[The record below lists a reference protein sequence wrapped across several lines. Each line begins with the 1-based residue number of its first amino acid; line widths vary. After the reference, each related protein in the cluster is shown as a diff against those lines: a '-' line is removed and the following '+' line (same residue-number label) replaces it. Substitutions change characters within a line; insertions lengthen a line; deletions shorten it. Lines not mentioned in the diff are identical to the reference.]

1 MCDWN
6 ELKIFQQTHNEEDL
20 VNDEDGEGHL
30 GRVAEQAVGLA
41 ANRFELDRL
50 EVVGDWD
57 QNLEVKLNGK

>member
-1 MCDWN
+1 M
-6 ELKIFQQTHNEEDL
+6 
-20 VNDEDGEGHL
+20 NDEDGKGHL
-30 GRVAEQAVGLA
+30 GHVAEQAVGLA

>member
-1 MCDWN
+1 M
-6 ELKIFQQTHNEEDL
+6 
-20 VNDEDGEGHL
+20 NDEDGEGHL